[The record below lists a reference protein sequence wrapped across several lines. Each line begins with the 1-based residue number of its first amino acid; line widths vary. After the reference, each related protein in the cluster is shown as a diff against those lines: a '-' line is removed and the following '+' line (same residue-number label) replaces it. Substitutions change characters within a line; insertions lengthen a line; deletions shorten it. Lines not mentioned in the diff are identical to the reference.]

1 MKKICYLTVL
11 FLFLTS
17 TTFAGTV
24 SLPRTGQTKCYDTA
38 GTEMPC
44 AGTGQDGDIQA
55 GVPWPE
61 PRFTDHGNG
70 TATDNLTGLM
80 WTKNGNLPNSTKT
93 WQQALDYVLGMNAGT
108 YPNYGYTDWRLS
120 NVNELKS
127 LVNCAESNTATWL
140 NTQGFTNVQADDYWS
155 STAYVSLP
163 DYAWVVT
170 MGAGSV
176 SYGHKLGNVG
186 FYIWPVRGG
195 DDNSYPAQVWQTGQ
209 KDSYAEGD
217 DGDLE
222 QGVAWPSPRFT
233 DHGDIVTDNLTGL
246 MWTKNGNLP
255 NSTKTW
261 QQALGYVLGMNDGI
275 YPNFG
280 YTDWRLSNVNELKS
294 LVNCAES
301 TATWLNTQ
309 GFTNVQAGNDVQA
322 GDYCSSTT
330 NADDPDRAWVVRMGD
345 GSVTDGKKESSDRYY
360 YVWPVRGGQICTLD
374 ISPTNQ
380 SFTSLGGTGTVR
392 VTTQSG
398 CNWTATS
405 NASWINI
412 TSGNSGSGNGT
423 VYYSVSAN
431 ATADSRTG
439 TITLAGKSF
448 TVEQEVCSMSIE
460 PTNQSFAAAG
470 GTGYITVT
478 SVSGCSWTA
487 TTNDSWITITS
498 SANGTGN
505 GTIYYNVASNISTVT
520 TNPRNGSITVGDQTF
535 TITQEGRACIYSLT
549 PLSQAFSVSGGSGSI
564 DVTATNGCSWTA
576 TNSDYWI
583 TITSDTNGAGSGT
596 VNFAVSVNSGA
607 CPRTGTITIAD
618 QVFTITQQGA
628 NCSYSLT
635 PEEQIFS
642 TAGGNAYITVTT
654 ESCCS
659 WTATSNAS
667 WITIT
672 SANSGTGNGIIQ
684 YSVAANSGSSR
695 TGTIIVEVR
704 TFTVIQDGIPGAE
717 CSTWND
723 VISKYNAYVSEQA
736 VWNDVITCYNQYTS
750 PSP

>member
-1 MKKICYLTVL
+1 MKKICYLIVL

-163 DYAWVVT
+163 DYAWVVR
-170 MGAGSV
+170 MWYGRV

-246 MWTKNGNLP
+246 MWTKNANLP
-255 NSTKTW
+255 NGDRTW
-261 QQALGYVLGMNDGI
+261 QQALGYVAGMNAGT

-280 YTDWRLSNVNELKS
+280 YADWRLPNRKELHS
-294 LVNCAES
+294 LTDYSRYLPALPS
-301 TATWLNTQ
+301 GQ
-309 GFTNVQAGNDVQA
+309 PFTNVQGN
-322 GDYCSSTT
+322 GCWSSTT
-330 NADDPDRAWVVRMGD
+330 YADDPDRAWVVYIGD
-345 GSVTDGKKESSDRYY
+345 GSNLDCQKSSDNNY
-360 YVWPVRGGQICTLD
+360 YVWPVRGGQICTFG

-439 TITLAGKSF
+439 TITVAENSF

-583 TITSDTNGAGSGT
+583 TITSDTNGTGSGT

-628 NCSYSLT
+628 SCLYSII
-635 PEEQIFS
+635 PEEQTFS
-642 TAGGNAYITVTT
+642 TAGGNAYITMTT

-659 WTATSNAS
+659 WIATSNVS
-667 WITIT
+667 WIIIT
-672 SANSGTGNGIIQ
+672 SGLSGTGNGIVQ
-684 YSVAANSGSSR
+684 YSVTANLGSSR
-695 TGTIIVEVR
+695 TGTITVEGR

-717 CSTWND
+717 CSTWTD
-723 VISKYNAYVSEQA
+723 VITKYNSYVSGSSS
-736 VWNDVITCYNQYTS
+736 WNDVITCYNQYAS
-750 PSP
+750 PSS